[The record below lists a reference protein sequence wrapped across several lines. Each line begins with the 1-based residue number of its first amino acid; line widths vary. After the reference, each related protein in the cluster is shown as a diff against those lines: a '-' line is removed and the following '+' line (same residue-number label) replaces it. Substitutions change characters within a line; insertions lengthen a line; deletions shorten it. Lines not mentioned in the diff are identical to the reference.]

1 MPHDPSKIPVPIK
14 IATADAAPDRLFV
27 SQEFFDLEIAPVV
40 APITPAYAPMAPTVP
55 STNAIINAV
64 AASLVGSA
72 RAGIITNSASGWS
85 P

>member
-1 MPHDPSKIPVPIK
+1 MPIK
-14 IATADAAPDRLFV
+14 IATAEAAPERLFV
-27 SQEFFDLEIAPVV
+27 SQEFFDLATAAEDQPIA
-40 APITPAYAPMAPTVP
+40 PAYAPMAPTVP